1 MGSIHRIYWAD
12 MPPSFEGPLLRER
25 WRLGPRLGQGGQ
37 ARTYLARDERRPDRT
52 VVIKKLV
59 LSEGE
64 GWKRFDLFEREIRT
78 LKELSHPG
86 IPKLLETFEDPPGT
100 YYLVMERA
108 PGATLRTIA
117 KKVRFTDQEL
127 RDVLLRLLDILE
139 YLHERKPAVIHRD
152 IKPANILRALDGKI
166 SLVDFGG
173 VAAAL
178 RDEGGSTVVGTFG
191 YMAPEQLHGAAT
203 PVTDLYGL
211 GATIVALAGG
221 IEPERVPR
229 KGLRMD
235 LERHL
240 AGTDPDLRALLAKLT
255 DPEPE
260 ERPSSAAEARA
271 LVSVRKPKPL
281 VVMPSPASHLEEHD
295 ELFDFSDGSVPQP
308 LRVLLR
314 TALLFV
320 GIVGAVSL
328 WVVDVLIVPFIYAVA
343 RAFYARSKWPR
354 LSDKERAARKF
365 LREGRDGFRAMRKRS
380 LGGPRNRL
388 HLPRPKKS

>member
-1 MGSIHRIYWAD
+1 
-12 MPPSFEGPLLRER
+12 MPPSFDGPLLRDR
-25 WRLGPRLGQGGQ
+25 WRLGPRLGHGGQ
-37 ARTYLARDERRPDRT
+37 ARTYLARDERHPDRI

-59 LSEGE
+59 LSAED
-64 GWKRFDLFEREIRT
+64 GWKRFDLFEREVRT

-86 IPKLLETFEDPPGT
+86 IPKLLETFEDPAGT
-100 YYLVMERA
+100 FYLVMERA
-108 PGATLRTIA
+108 PGATLRAIA
-117 KKVRFTDQEL
+117 KKVRFTDDEL
-127 RDVLLRLLDILE
+127 RDVLVRLLDILE
-139 YLHERKPAVIHRD
+139 YLHARKPTVIHRD
-152 IKPANILRALDGKI
+152 IKPANIVRALDGKI

-203 PVTDLYGL
+203 PATDLYGL

-221 IEPERVPR
+221 VEPERVPR

-235 LERHL
+235 LRRHL
-240 AGTDPDLRALLAKLT
+240 SGADPDLRELLEKLT
-255 DPEPE
+255 DPDPD
-260 ERPSSAAEARA
+260 ERPASAAEARA
-271 LVSVRKPKPL
+271 MVRARKPKPAPL
-281 VVMPSPASHLEEHD
+281 VARPAPASHLEEHD
-295 ELFDFSDGSVPQP
+295 ELFDFSDGSVPTP
-308 LRVLLR
+308 FRVLLR
-314 TALLFV
+314 IALLFV

-328 WVVDVLIVPFIYAVA
+328 WVVDVLVVPFIYAIA
-343 RAFYARSKWPR
+343 RAFSARQKWPR
-354 LSDKERAARKF
+354 LTDKERAARKF